1 MDISQSLDSAL
12 QPQTDFRDRLY
23 YDQYQWC
30 VCFPHD
36 GASILRPADG
46 PDFDSYLE
54 LVIKR
59 WNWRT
64 ASKFPGPHKHRVI
77 ANSGGSWRVENNDTV
92 SSQRL
97 DSIIKL
103 AKLLWRRSD
112 TKVITYYAW
121 VYVYCNDPVPILQDL
136 QAVTQDITVKK
147 AVVNR
152 PKNTIIR
159 RDPQHTIR
167 SYLRSK
173 KITDQQKTSLATLL
187 RNQSDITISRTLKD
201 WLALA
206 GKNQYWAYDYFW
218 FDHDNQGLELML
230 EMIVPGVIGRSHQII
245 AVNNK
250 SKIED

>member
-1 MDISQSLDSAL
+1 MDISQSLDSTL

-23 YDQYQWC
+23 YDRYRWC
-30 VCFPHD
+30 VCFAHD
-36 GASILRPADG
+36 GASLLRPADG
-46 PDFDSYLE
+46 ADLDAYLA

-64 ASKFPGPHKHRVI
+64 ASKFPGQYKHRVV
-77 ANSGGSWRVENNDTV
+77 ANSGGSWRVENNDTA
-92 SSQRL
+92 SSEQL
-97 DSIIKL
+97 NNIMKL
-103 AKLLWRRSD
+103 AQLLWRRSD

-121 VYVYCNDPVPILQDL
+121 VYVYCNDPTPILKDL
-136 QAVTQDITVKK
+136 QNVTQDVTVKK

-159 RDPQHTIR
+159 HDPQHTIR

-187 RNQSDITISRTLKD
+187 HNQSDITISRTLKD
-201 WLALA
+201 WLALT

>member
-12 QPQTDFRDRLY
+12 RPQTDFRDRLY

-36 GASILRPADG
+36 GASLLRPAGSDL
-46 PDFDSYLE
+46 DSYLE
-54 LVIKR
+54 IVIGR

-64 ASKFPGPHKHRVI
+64 ASKFPGAYRHRVV
-77 ANSGGSWRVENNDTV
+77 ANSGGSWRVENNDAV
-92 SSQRL
+92 SSERF
-97 DSIIKL
+97 SNIMKL
-103 AKLLWRRSD
+103 AQLLWRRPD

-136 QAVTQDITVKK
+136 RAVVQDITIKK
-147 AVVNR
+147 AVINR

-159 RDPQHTIR
+159 RDPRHTIR

-173 KITDQQKTSLATLL
+173 RITDQQKNSLATLL
-187 RNQSDITISRTLKD
+187 RNQSDIKISRSMQD
-201 WLALA
+201 WFEMS
-206 GKNQYWAYDYFW
+206 GKSLYWAHDYYW

-230 EMIVPGVIGRSHQII
+230 EMIVPGLIGRQHRII